1 MTSSRYSRLLWPT
14 IALALLVSTANS
26 VQARV
31 NGQASEYLGQP
42 VVAAMMSVGGGFV
55 LAATVVAFT
64 PGARRALV
72 GLIASRGRPE
82 LHPWHFLAG
91 FGGGIFIFGQALV
104 VPLVG
109 VSVYIIAVVTGQTI
123 ASLAVDR
130 YGLGPAGRQPVTV
143 FRWLAALL
151 AIIGV
156 VISGVGRGD
165 VATVAWAAIAYGLAA
180 GAATAVQYALNGR
193 IAAQSGSAM
202 VTSALNFLMGFIL
215 LSVLLVATGLVGVW
229 PMVLPPSPLDA
240 PLLWLGGP
248 LGLLFIASAAILVK
262 RLGVL
267 AFAVVSVLG
276 QLVGAVVL
284 DLVLPT
290 QGTVLGPVVFL
301 GLVVTVIA
309 VIAATVNKKPGS
321 ASGG

>member
-202 VTSALNFLMGFIL
+202 VTSALNFFMGFIL

>member
-1 MTSSRYSRLLWPT
+1 VTSSRYSRFLWPT

-31 NGQASEYLGQP
+31 NGQASDYLSQP

-55 LAATVVAFT
+55 LAATVVAVT

-72 GLIASRGRPE
+72 GLIAGRGRPT
-82 LHPWHFLAG
+82 LRPWHFLAG

-151 AIIGV
+151 AIVGV

-202 VTSALNFLMGFIL
+202 VTSALNFFMGFIL

-321 ASGG
+321 ATGG

>member
-1 MTSSRYSRLLWPT
+1 VTSSRYSRLLWPT

-151 AIIGV
+151 AIVGV

-202 VTSALNFLMGFIL
+202 VTSALNFFMGFIL

>member
-1 MTSSRYSRLLWPT
+1 VTSSRYSRLFWPT

-26 VQARV
+26 LQARV
-31 NGQASEYLGQP
+31 NGLASDYLGQP

-55 LAATVVAFT
+55 LAATVVALT
-64 PGARRALV
+64 PGARRKLAALV
-72 GLIASRGRPE
+72 TSRGRPG

-202 VTSALNFLMGFIL
+202 VTSALNFFMGFGL
-215 LSVLLVATGLVGVW
+215 LSVLLVVTGLIGVW
-229 PMVLPPSPLDA
+229 PMVLPPSPLDF

-248 LGLLFIASAAILVK
+248 LGLLFIASAAIFV
-262 RLGVL
+262 RSLGVL

-276 QLVGAVVL
+276 QLLGAVAL
-284 DLVLPT
+284 DLVFPT
-290 QGTVLGPVVFL
+290 AGTVLGPVVFL

-309 VIAATVNKKPGS
+309 VVAATVNRPPGS
-321 ASGG
+321 KTRV